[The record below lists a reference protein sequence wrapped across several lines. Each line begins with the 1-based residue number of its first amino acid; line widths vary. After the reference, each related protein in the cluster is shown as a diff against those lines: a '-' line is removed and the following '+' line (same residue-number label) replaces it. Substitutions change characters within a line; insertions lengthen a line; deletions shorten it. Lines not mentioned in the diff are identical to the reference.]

1 MSTRLQISI
10 DAVNSL
16 PFDELLNFSNSHT
29 QAAVLSRLSPG
40 RREALIQEVEE
51 AIKNLETRI
60 CGVGYEAA
68 SPRVYMGGAYV
79 DPYSQLKKYVYV
91 YTVLTGWMTDA
102 DLKVREEGVTSLL
115 PHR

>member
-10 DAVNSL
+10 EQVNAL
-16 PFDELLNFSNSHT
+16 PFDELLSFSNSHT

-40 RREALIQEVEE
+40 RREALIHEVEE
-51 AIKNLETRI
+51 RIGHLEGKI
-60 CGVGYEAA
+60 CGIGYEAA

-79 DPYSQLKKYVYV
+79 DPYSLMKKYVYV

-102 DLKVREEGVTSLL
+102 DLKVREEGVTSLMQ
-115 PHR
+115 RR